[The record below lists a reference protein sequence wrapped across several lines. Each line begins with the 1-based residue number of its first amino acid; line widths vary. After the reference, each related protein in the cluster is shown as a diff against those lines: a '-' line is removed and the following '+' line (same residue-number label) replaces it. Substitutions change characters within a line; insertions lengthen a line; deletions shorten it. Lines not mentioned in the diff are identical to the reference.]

1 MHRRSAAP
9 VARLL
14 PPLLALV
21 SLVALA
27 CATEVEKKMQA
38 MAGSYVHEMTGG
50 PNDPAGVFTARREIT
65 LREGGRFVMTSML
78 NIPGQVDASN
88 VDSGSYRVQGVTVS
102 LHSEVERGMPMKFT
116 LSGDT
121 LFSANAAMA
130 KAVAG
135 VEIAEEAYVRA
146 R

>member
-1 MHRRSAAP
+1 MRRRSAPSVALLVLP
-9 VARLL
+9 VA
-14 PPLLALV
+14 ALG
-21 SLVALA
+21 

-38 MAGSYVHEMTGG
+38 MAGSYVHEMKGG
-50 PNDPAGVFTARREIT
+50 PNDPAGEFTARREIT
-65 LREGGRFVMTSML
+65 LRGNGRFVLTSMV
-78 NIPGQVDASN
+78 NIPGHVDASSA
-88 VDSGSYRVQGVTVS
+88 DSGSYRVQGVTVS
-102 LHSEVERGMPMKFT
+102 LHSEVERGLPMKFT

-130 KAVAG
+130 KAIAG